1 MCSERIGAVAL
12 PVDSSLASS
21 MSVHLTKTEVKV
33 NLNSKL
39 APSNE
44 AYQLSVDTAKQQ
56 VHVCASEA
64 AGAFWGVQTLLSLV
78 HGGSLPAVEI
88 KDAPRYP
95 YRGMHLD
102 VSRNFHSKE
111 SVLRLL
117 EVMGMYKLNKFH
129 FHLTDDEGWR
139 LQIPG
144 LEELTEVSA
153 FRFVCVCVC
162 ACACVRVCA
171 CICTCKDAC
180 LFVHTCM

>member
-21 MSVHLTKTEVKV
+21 MSVRLTKTEVKV

-162 ACACVRVCA
+162 ACVRVCA

-180 LFVHTCM
+180 LFVHACM

>member
-1 MCSERIGAVAL
+1 M
-12 PVDSSLASS
+12 SSSR
-21 MSVHLTKTEVKV
+21 SVLLTKSEVKV
-33 NLNSKL
+33 NLNSKP
-39 APSNE
+39 AHSSE
-44 AYQLSVDTAKQQ
+44 AYQLSVNTIKQQ
-56 VHVCASEA
+56 VQICAGEG

-78 HGGSLPAVEI
+78 KEGTLPAVDV

-95 YRGMHLD
+95 YRGMHVD

-144 LEELTEVSA
+144 LEELTEVSVHL
-153 FRFVCVCVC
+153 VCRMSGGTLFQLDYFFGC
-162 ACACVRVCA
+162 ALEWLVL
-171 CICTCKDAC
+171 T
-180 LFVHTCM
+180 